1 VNADPSDP
9 GLGQGEEFD
18 LIRRV
23 AARLGPRARGLGDD
37 CATLRWPGGQLVLS
51 SDLSVEGVHFRRE
64 WLQPVEIGWRATA
77 AAMSDLAAA
86 GAEPIG
92 VLASVAVPGDER
104 DLIEEIMTGVGE
116 ACSSV
121 GAVVL
126 GGDLSRADAVTIDVC
141 AVGSADSPVGR
152 GGAQP
157 GDLLWV
163 TGHLGDARAA
173 VTMWHSDR
181 EPPADARSAFARP
194 EPLIAAG
201 RWLAANGATAMIDVS
216 DGVASDAGHIAA
228 RSEVQATV
236 ILEQLPLGPA
246 VDEVA
251 AMVGEHPAV
260 FSAAGGEDYQLLVAL
275 PEKFGAQDA
284 GAFRE
289 ACGISLTNIG
299 RIEQGGGVQLLL
311 DGVPVRVAGYDH
323 FG

>member
-1 VNADPSDP
+1 MNADPSDP

-152 GGAQP
+152 GGA
-157 GDLLWV
+157 
-163 TGHLGDARAA
+163 